1 MTKHKVKISNI
12 LKGVYKMKKIVSM
25 SLISI
30 GLCLGTH
37 ANASDYTMTPDGNYV
52 KGSTYTMTPDGNYVG
67 GSTYNMAPDGS
78 YKSGNS
84 STLAP
89 NGQYIGR

>member
-1 MTKHKVKISNI
+1 MRKV
-12 LKGVYKMKKIVSM
+12 LSM

-30 GLCLGTH
+30 GLCLG
-37 ANASDYTMTPDGNYV
+37 ANASDYTMTPNGDYV
-52 KGSTYTMTPDGNYVG
+52 SGGSYTMTPDGNYVG

-84 STLAP
+84 STKIVEKTEVL
-89 NGQYIGR
+89 

>member
-1 MTKHKVKISNI
+1 
-12 LKGVYKMKKIVSM
+12 MKKIVSM

-30 GLCLGTH
+30 GLCLG
-37 ANASDYTMTPDGNYV
+37 ANASDYTMTPNGGYV
-52 KGSTYTMTPDGNYVG
+52 SGSSYH
-67 GSTYNMAPDGS
+67 MAPDGS
-78 YKSGNS
+78 YQSGSS